1 MQSADPVLTRRKPPP
16 NGGSGDSSGE
26 EPAPQIANKQAKPPA
41 GADRPQDTS
50 SSLLLSIIIALLIS
64 ASMFTYFY
72 MNLKQAGIIKETQK
86 YRDINAE
93 LKVELADIIKGSDIS
108 FDIKR
113 QAVCTK
119 CQGTGARSKDDI
131 VVCQHCR
138 GRGSQTVKQ
147 RMGPMTWEVEQRCPY
162 CGGAGKTIKHKCDVC
177 HGSTVLQVENRVDIK
192 LPKGAP
198 EGYILVVEERGDE
211 APGYAPGNLNL
222 KLTTTENS
230 YFKRSA
236 NNIDLEYHMV
246 LSLLEALVGF
256 ERDIELPT
264 GEMYTLKRT
273 TVTQHDER
281 IVVSGKGVPKHSGY
295 GSGDLI
301 IHVSVSF
308 PDVLSNDDKKL
319 VEQLLKK

>member
-1 MQSADPVLTRRKPPP
+1 VFIFSGSKGSATRQSADPVLTRRKPPP

-26 EPAPQIANKQAKPPA
+26 EPAPQIANKQAKPPG

-50 SSLLLSIIIALLIS
+50 SSLLLSIIALLIS

-162 CGGAGKTIKHKCDVC
+162 CGGAGKTIKHKCDVVC
-177 HGSTVLQVENRVDIK
+177 NTQ
-192 LPKGAP
+192 
-198 EGYILVVEERGDE
+198 
-211 APGYAPGNLNL
+211 L
-222 KLTTTENS
+222 KLQCN
-230 YFKRSA
+230 YR
-236 NNIDLEYHMV
+236 
-246 LSLLEALVGF
+246 
-256 ERDIELPT
+256 
-264 GEMYTLKRT
+264 
-273 TVTQHDER
+273 
-281 IVVSGKGVPKHSGY
+281 
-295 GSGDLI
+295 
-301 IHVSVSF
+301 
-308 PDVLSNDDKKL
+308 
-319 VEQLLKK
+319 